1 MRSKYLYSV
10 FKLILIFNSGFLLY
24 AQNTSEEILNKDSKK
39 DTIILKTKNIQEVK
53 IKSKTPEIKRLANG
67 YSFEIEKTFLALGN
81 DVNTILPLLPGV
93 TTDNE
98 GGISLN
104 NGSVLLMIDNREIKL
119 PTSQLKLYL
128 SNIRSENIKNI
139 EVITSPTSAYDAQ
152 GINGIIKINT
162 KIKIEENYS
171 GNITNKYM
179 QGIYAKDELSAN
191 IIYSRKK
198 TLFYAGISGNVNN
211 NFIDLQSER
220 NNTALN
226 LKQYNLLYLKNKN
239 SGLNASAGIRYDIDE
254 KDLLNF
260 DFSFGKNKSNIR
272 DDIAEMIYKV
282 YENNNLNN
290 YIKSY
295 TPTNSNSNVSSL
307 STNFQRNTDNNGSN
321 FKITSDY
328 LFIKSLSY
336 NFYSNNNYDSNNV
349 FTNNETN
356 DNNID
361 RSFNIF
367 SIKADNHK
375 VFKSKNSL
383 DYGLKYANANTKVE
397 NLSRDLLNNNWMTD
411 STLSNNL
418 NYKENIFAGYLSY
431 SAKIKNTKI
440 ISGIR
445 GEFTDYNVQS
455 YKDNYFKI
463 FPSLSISFP
472 VDTKNN
478 SSLTFNFNKRI
489 NRPSY
494 EILNPFIY
502 KIDEYSI
509 KSGNPYLK
517 PSISNKI
524 SATYSFKKNY
534 SIGFS
539 FEKENNVFGEVQK
552 PQSDGTTLQS
562 FDNIDNKIECDLL
575 GNATFFIKKYWIM
588 VWQLTL
594 FDKKYNSPNY
604 EANNLG
610 LIFANINIFK
620 ISQNFDIRLTS
631 QFMSKGADRYTIM
644 NKNFIFS
651 SIDLN
656 KILGKS
662 GFQLKFGANDIFN
675 TRGNMSVSY
684 NYLQQ
689 HNTSIIKRDSRY
701 FYVAL
706 TYNFKKGKDIQKK
719 EYQKSNIEE
728 EQRAN

>member
-10 FKLILIFNSGFLLY
+10 FKLILIFNSGFFLF
-24 AQNTSEEILNKDSKK
+24 AQNTSEKILNKDSKK

-53 IKSKTPEIKRLANG
+53 IKGKTLEIKRLANG
-67 YSFEIEKTFLALGN
+67 YSFEIEKTFLATGN

-93 TTDNE
+93 ITDNE

-104 NGSVLLMIDNREIKL
+104 NGSILLMIDNREIKL
-119 PTSQLKLYL
+119 PASQLKLYL

-162 KIKIEENYS
+162 KTKIEESYS

-198 TLFYAGISGNVNN
+198 TLFYAGISGNENN

-226 LKQYNLLYLKNKN
+226 LKQYNILYLKNKN
-239 SGLNASAGIRYDIDE
+239 SGFNSNAGIRYDIDE

-307 STNFQRNTDNNGSN
+307 SMNFQRNTDNNGSN

-328 LFIKSLSY
+328 LYIKSLSY
-336 NFYSNNNYDSNNV
+336 NFYSNNYYDSNNV

-356 DNNID
+356 DNSLD

-397 NLSRDLLNNNWMTD
+397 NLTRDLINNNWLID
-411 STLSNNL
+411 SALSNNL

-431 SAKIKNTKI
+431 SAKIKNTQI

-445 GEFTDYNVQS
+445 GEFTDYNVQP

-463 FPSLSISFP
+463 FPNLSVSFP
-472 VDTKNN
+472 INTKNN
-478 SSLTFNFNKRI
+478 SSLTFNLNKRI

-552 PQSDGTTLQS
+552 PQSDGTTLQT
-562 FDNIDNKIECDLL
+562 FDNIDNKLEYDLL
-575 GNATFFIKKYWIM
+575 VNATFFIKKYWIM
-588 VWQLTL
+588 VWQLIL

-610 LIFANINIFK
+610 LILANVNIFK
-620 ISQNFDIRLTS
+620 ISQNFEIRLTS

-651 SIDLN
+651 SIDVN
-656 KILGKS
+656 KVLGKS

-689 HNTSIIKRDSRY
+689 QNTSIIKRDSRY
-701 FYVAL
+701 FYVGL

-719 EYQKSNIEE
+719 EYQKSNTEE
-728 EQRAN
+728 EQRTK